1 MAVELTVE
9 QQKALCELTGAEGC
23 VFHSIREKP
32 FRIYGLYHP
41 EEEGRLHRMSP
52 EVADPIGGSVKG
64 QNYSTAGGRVRF
76 STDAPYMVVYCK
88 NPRKAYFNN
97 MTTMATTG
105 VDVYLEY
112 PNVGGRT
119 PHSRYLRSVRPP
131 ESFAEGFSGR
141 INFPAGKKLVTLFL
155 PMYNAYEDLYIG
167 LPEGATLA
175 EGLPYVNKKPI
186 LFYGSSI
193 TQGASASRPGCAYT
207 SIVSRRLNADIVNLG
222 FSGGAKGED
231 EMIAYL
237 AEQDMS
243 IFVCDYDHNAPNA
256 EHLRATHEKLF
267 LAVREKHPSIPIV
280 LISKPDFNQ
289 FGDSGRMRTADS
301 ASRRD
306 VIIDTYRNARQRGDK
321 LVWFI
326 DGEGFF
332 SGPDETDCTIDGTHP
347 NDVGM
352 LKMADTVHRV
362 LLRIL
367 NEGPYLTKE
376 EEEQ

>member
-1 MAVELTVE
+1 MAVELTAE
-9 QQKALCELTGAEGC
+9 QQAELRESTDAKYC
-23 VFHSIREKP
+23 VFRSIREAP
-32 FRIYGLYHP
+32 FQIYGLYHP
-41 EEEGRLHRMSP
+41 EEEGRFHRMP
-52 EVADPIGGSVKG
+52 TEVADPIGGSVKG
-64 QNYSTAGGRVRF
+64 QNYSSAGARVRF

-88 NPRKAYFNN
+88 NPRSVYFSN
-97 MTTMATTG
+97 MTPMATTG
-105 VDVYLEY
+105 VDVYLDY
-112 PNVGGRT
+112 PNVGGRV
-119 PHSRYLRSVRPP
+119 PYSRYMHSVRPP
-131 ESFAEGFSGR
+131 QTSGESFSSRF
-141 INFPAGKKLVTLFL
+141 NFPAGKKYVTMYL
-155 PMYNAYEDLYIG
+155 PMYNTYEDMYIG
-167 LPEGATLA
+167 LPEGATLDV
-175 EGLPYVNKKPI
+175 GLPYVNKKPI

-207 SIVSRRLNADIVNLG
+207 SIVSRRLNANIVNLG

-301 ASRRD
+301 AARRD

-321 LVWFI
+321 LVWYI

-332 SGPDETDCTIDGTHP
+332 SGPDEGDCTIDGTHP